1 MAEKTFKQLVEEVE
15 ELKDNAAMQIDLDA
29 SVDRIVDLERKNQDR
44 EREEL
49 PPHFHKVDQIEVV
62 DLKGGFKTL
71 SATPTHVM
79 EEGKLL
85 FYTVGSTSYMAT
97 KLGQTWKK
105 VELSNI

>member
-1 MAEKTFKQLVEEVE
+1 
-15 ELKDNAAMQIDLDA
+15 
-29 SVDRIVDLERKNQDR
+29 
-44 EREEL
+44 
-49 PPHFHKVDQIEVV
+49 
-62 DLKGGFKTL
+62 LKGGFKTL

-105 VELSNI
+105 VELTTI